1 MQLFAKGG
9 LFCESGSGAI
19 AVVVGVRHGIYE
31 NGARR
36 ITTICKIFSFAD
48 SCIRSKKNNFERFGT
63 T

>member
-36 ITTICKIFSFAD
+36 LQLFAKYFLLRIVA
-48 SCIRSKKNNFERFGT
+48 SGAKNNFERFGT